1 MINVLELRAN
11 PLSKSNGIDRYCKAL
26 RELFADDDEIS
37 ILPVENYP
45 MKRDKLF
52 KEKYDTAF
60 LREIV
65 NNKSIDVVH
74 INGYAS
80 FSVMQ
85 SFLLAKKANKKIVF
99 TAHWHPFGY
108 LSHPLRAKLF
118 FYVLL
123 KPIIKKY
130 ADVVVTINNEDTAFF
145 KGFHKKVFQIPHWI
159 ESKSIKA
166 NIDKKEPKLILFVGR
181 LNDQNKGAEHLLML
195 PKGKYDIH
203 CVGPSDGDLRSDIT
217 NHVNISFEELSLLY
231 RKASLVVVPSR
242 YEAFSYVAMEA
253 LSLGTPVLLSERVR
267 IADYLDGVE
276 GVYTFNYHNQQD
288 FCDRVEASLGK
299 SVDVKRVLEVLSQDR
314 MKRKYRDLF
323 LSLSK

>member
-1 MINVLELRAN
+1 MINILELRPN

-26 RELFADDDEIS
+26 RELFVDDNDIS
-37 ILPVENYP
+37 ILPVENFP
-45 MKRDKLF
+45 MERDKLF

-60 LREIV
+60 LKELLS
-65 NNKSIDVVH
+65 NKSIDVVH

-80 FSVMQ
+80 FSVFQ
-85 SFLLAKKANKKIVF
+85 SFLLAKKANKKVVF
-99 TAHWHPFGY
+99 TAHWHPFEY

-145 KGFHKKVFQIPHWI
+145 KGFHKNVFQIPHWI
-159 ESKSIKA
+159 EIKSIKE
-166 NIDKKEPKLILFVGR
+166 NSVKKEPKMILFVGR

-203 CVGPSDGDLRSDIT
+203 CVGPSDGELRSDIT

-231 RKASLVVVPSR
+231 RKASLLVVPSR

-276 GVYTFNYHNQQD
+276 GVYTFNYHNKQE
-288 FCDRVEASLGK
+288 FCNKVESSLGK

-314 MKRKYRDLF
+314 MKREYRDLF
-323 LSLSK
+323 LSLSE